1 MARLT
6 NKALSKQNSGRQG
19 GDSNTSS
26 KGRFDSSECR
36 FTNRKER
43 KAHSNRT
50 RVSPT
55 NPADMPEIDFPAY
68 TGRAGGYIEYQMPTA
83 MAQAILDDRT
93 GADAKKDPQKYLC
106 DFVNEQYNLLGYCVR
121 VVCV

>member
-6 NKALSKQNSGRQG
+6 NKAMTKQNEARMNG
-19 GDSNTSS
+19 SNE
-26 KGRFDSSECR
+26 KAKARFDSSECR
-36 FTNRKER
+36 FTSRKDR
-43 KAHSNRT
+43 KANVNRT

-55 NPADMPEIDFPAY
+55 NPTEMKDIEFPAY

-83 MAQAILDDRT
+83 MAQAILDDRS

-121 VVCV
+121 VVLT

>member
-6 NKALSKQNSGRQG
+6 NKAMTKQNEARMNG
-19 GDSNTSS
+19 SNEKAKSH
-26 KGRFDSSECR
+26 FDSSECR
-36 FTNRKER
+36 FTSRKER
-43 KAHSNRT
+43 KANANRT
-50 RVSPT
+50 RVAPT
-55 NPADMPEIDFPAY
+55 NPTEMKDIEFPAY

-83 MAQAILDDRT
+83 MAQSILDDRT

-121 VVCV
+121 VVLT